1 MYNAI
6 FTFQNYNLLHVY
18 NLYIENN
25 FENIKTSGSIQIFD
39 NAY

>member
-25 FENIKTSGSIQIFD
+25 FENIKTSGSIHKFD